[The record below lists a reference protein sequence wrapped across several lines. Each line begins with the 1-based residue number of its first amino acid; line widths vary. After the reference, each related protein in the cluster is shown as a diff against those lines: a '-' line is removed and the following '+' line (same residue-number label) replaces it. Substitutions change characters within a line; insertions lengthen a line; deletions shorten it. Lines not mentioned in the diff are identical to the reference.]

1 MNDTDGI
8 STGITMLNLA
18 LSNNRKVG
26 IKKGTLVSF
35 ASESGLGKTATAL
48 NVCANVVKDPELNKQ
63 YSIYYLDKEGSATN
77 FNFQE
82 QVGISENSIHVI
94 TAAMHNSQDLESL
107 ERTYLYLIGLMNK
120 GKSIIAVVDSIN
132 AYIAECSRA
141 VLTTNLNVVA
151 GSEDKLGTIKE
162 DRLGQIA
169 AANSKYLPMLKEKA
183 AATGSVI
190 MLISQLRVNVGG
202 GLYEPKTIISGGKGI
217 IFNVDT
223 AIKITKGEQIYKKSA
238 SGVELDAGFM
248 INYKPTKN
256 RINGVTEPVT
266 VPFLRSSGL
275 KDVKATIDYLV
286 STKQITDNRKR
297 YTAEWLTGTDKSMT
311 DRELRIFLRDNKDA
325 REKMEAKA
333 EEVWIADLN
342 SIYEDF

>member
-1 MNDTDGI
+1 
-8 STGITMLNLA
+8 
-18 LSNNRKVG
+18 
-26 IKKGTLVSF
+26 
-35 ASESGLGKTATAL
+35 
-48 NVCANVVKDPELNKQ
+48 
-63 YSIYYLDKEGSATN
+63 
-77 FNFQE
+77 
-82 QVGISENSIHVI
+82 
-94 TAAMHNSQDLESL
+94 
-107 ERTYLYLIGLMNK
+107 
-120 GKSIIAVVDSIN
+120 
-132 AYIAECSRA
+132 
-141 VLTTNLNVVA
+141 
-151 GSEDKLGTIKE
+151 
-162 DRLGQIA
+162 
-169 AANSKYLPMLKEKA
+169 
-183 AATGSVI
+183 
-190 MLISQLRVNVGG
+190 
-202 GLYEPKTIISGGKGI
+202 
-217 IFNVDT
+217 
-223 AIKITKGEQIYKKSA
+223 
-238 SGVELDAGFM
+238 M